1 MFLNFQILVYGIGW
15 LVLKI
20 QIMPLSEKIDTLML
34 NNTDFVMDFN
44 VLIGNLTTASR
55 DKTQGLC
62 GDWKDAQHYL
72 FQLANLCL
80 ILSFLIPNR
89 FRHHPL
95 CLRLFLG
102 LGYLFFSLW
111 SGLIVCMP
119 DVLGWSAAFF
129 LVNLL
134 YFCYIGYRILPSRAN
149 KHLDELYKNLFEPL
163 QVSKMEYD
171 CLVKQGFIHELERCD
186 QYATEGI
193 TRCGQ
198 RTSILVKG
206 RYAIVLTFI
215 CLDSLE
221 AVQGHLVYPLSNQVI
236 NRLLRKSTNLC

>member
-1 MFLNFQILVYGIGW
+1 
-15 LVLKI
+15 
-20 QIMPLSEKIDTLML
+20 MPVSKYVDSSIF
-34 NNTDFVMDFN
+34 NKTDFVLDFN
-44 VLIGNLTTASR
+44 VLIGNLSSAPR
-55 DKTQGLC
+55 DKTQGSC

-89 FRHHPL
+89 FRHYPL
-95 CLRLFLG
+95 CLRFFLG

-119 DVLGWSAAFF
+119 DVLGWAAAFF

-134 YFCYIGYRILPSRAN
+134 YLCYIGYKILPSRSN
-149 KHLDELYKNLFEPL
+149 KHLDELYQNLFEPL
-163 QVSKMEYD
+163 QVNKMEYH
-171 CLVKQGFIHELERCD
+171 CLVKQGFIHELDRCD
-186 QYATEGI
+186 QYATEGV

-206 RYAIVLTFI
+206 RYAIVFTFI
-215 CLDSLE
+215 CLIALE
-221 AVQGHLVYPLSNQVI
+221 TV
-236 NRLLRKSTNLC
+236 

>member
-1 MFLNFQILVYGIGW
+1 
-15 LVLKI
+15 
-20 QIMPLSEKIDTLML
+20 ML
-34 NNTDFVMDFN
+34 NNTDSVIDFN

-134 YFCYIGYRILPSRAN
+134 YLCYIGYRILPSRAN

-206 RYAIVLTFI
+206 RYAMVLTFI

>member
-1 MFLNFQILVYGIGW
+1 
-15 LVLKI
+15 
-20 QIMPLSEKIDTLML
+20 
-34 NNTDFVMDFN
+34 
-44 VLIGNLTTASR
+44 
-55 DKTQGLC
+55 
-62 GDWKDAQHYL
+62 
-72 FQLANLCL
+72 
-80 ILSFLIPNR
+80 
-89 FRHHPL
+89 
-95 CLRLFLG
+95 
-102 LGYLFFSLW
+102 
-111 SGLIVCMP
+111 MP

-134 YFCYIGYRILPSRAN
+134 YLCYIGYRILPSRAN

-221 AVQGHLVYPLSNQVI
+221 AV
-236 NRLLRKSTNLC
+236 